1 MADYT
6 HVTFSARTV
15 AMRLNHHCLIGNGFY
30 SSRGARFYRA
40 RTKAG
45 VLQLFDGEHWVD
57 ALRGESFWDGEG
69 QPVLWRKAGR

>member
-30 SSRGARFYRA
+30 SSCGGRFYRA

-45 VLQLFDGEHWVD
+45 VLQIFDGERWRNTV
-57 ALRGESFWDGEG
+57 AGETFSDGQG